1 MNPNLIFV
9 PVLIQVL
16 LTLFVF
22 IRLGQVKEQAVK
34 RGEVD
39 QTRRAL
45 HDDAWPD
52 YVLKVNNNIR
62 NQFETPVLFYVL
74 VIGLWSLGAATMAAQ
89 LLALVYALLRLAH
102 ASVHLGSRL
111 LACFR
116 PVLSPCFYCPGCCC
130 WLLPAHLFRRPAC

>member
-1 MNPNLIFV
+1 MNPNLIFI
-9 PVLIQVL
+9 PLLLQVL

-22 IRLGQVKEQAVK
+22 VRLGQVKELAVK
-34 RGEVD
+34 RGDVD

-74 VIGLWSLGAATMAAQ
+74 VISLWLLEAASLAAQ
-89 LLALVYALLRLAH
+89 IVALVYALIRLAH
-102 ASVHLGSRL
+102 ASVHLGSNIVKIRKRFFQASIVTLFVLCGLLL
-111 LACFR
+111 LAI
-116 PVLSPCFYCPGCCC
+116 PSAPL
-130 WLLPAHLFRRPAC
+130 

>member
-9 PVLIQVL
+9 PVIIQIL
-16 LTLFVF
+16 LTLFVYT
-22 IRLGQVKEQAVK
+22 RLGQVKEQAVK

-74 VIGLWSLGAATMAAQ
+74 VICLWLLGAAGALAQ
-89 LLALVYALLRLAH
+89 LTALAYALLRVAH
-102 ASVHLGSRL
+102 ASVHLGSNIVKIRKRLFQGSVVMLFVLTGLVL
-111 LACFR
+111 LAVFQ
-116 PVLSPCFYCPGCCC
+116 S
-130 WLLPAHLFRRPAC
+130 AI

>member
-1 MNPNLIFV
+1 MNSNLIFV

-16 LTLFVF
+16 LSLFVF

-52 YVLKVNNNIR
+52 YVLKVNNSIR
-62 NQFETPVLFYVL
+62 NQFETPILFYVL
-74 VIGLWSLGAATMAAQ
+74 VFSLWSLNAATVTAL
-89 LLALVYALLRLAH
+89 LLALLYALLRLAH
-102 ASVHLGSRL
+102 AAVHLGSNIVKIRKRVFQASIVTLIL
-111 LACFR
+111 LSGLLFLALLGA
-116 PVLSPCFYCPGCCC
+116 PV
-130 WLLPAHLFRRPAC
+130 

>member
-1 MNPNLIFV
+1 MNPDLIFF

-74 VIGLWSLGAATMAAQ
+74 VIGLWSLGAATVTAQ
-89 LLALVYALLRLAH
+89 LLALAYALLRLAH
-102 ASVHLGSRL
+102 ASVHLGSNIVKVRKRIFQASIVALLLLSGLLL
-111 LACFR
+111 LALGGI
-116 PVLSPCFYCPGCCC
+116 PV
-130 WLLPAHLFRRPAC
+130 

>member
-1 MNPNLIFV
+1 MNPDLIFI
-9 PVLIQVL
+9 PVLIQL
-16 LTLFVF
+16 LLSLFVF

-62 NQFETPVLFYVL
+62 NQFETPVLFYIL
-74 VIGLWSLGAATMAAQ
+74 VICLWTLDAASLTAQ
-89 LLALVYALLRLAH
+89 LLALAYALLRLAH
-102 ASVHLGSRL
+102 ASVHLGSNIVKIRKRLFQASIVTLFLLSGLLL
-111 LACFR
+111 LAILGI
-116 PVLSPCFYCPGCCC
+116 PV
-130 WLLPAHLFRRPAC
+130 

>member
-1 MNPNLIFV
+1 MNPNLIFF
-9 PVLIQVL
+9 PVLIQVV

-74 VIGLWSLGAATMAAQ
+74 VIGLWSLDAASITAQ
-89 LLALVYALLRLAH
+89 LLALAYALLRLAH
-102 ASVHLGSRL
+102 ASVHLGSNIVKVRKRVFQASIVALLLLSGLLL
-111 LACFR
+111 LALAGV
-116 PVLSPCFYCPGCCC
+116 PI
-130 WLLPAHLFRRPAC
+130 

>member
-1 MNPNLIFV
+1 MNPDLIFI
-9 PVLIQVL
+9 PVLIQL
-16 LTLFVF
+16 LLSLFVF

-62 NQFETPVLFYVL
+62 NQFETPVLFYIL
-74 VIGLWSLGAATMAAQ
+74 VICLWTLDAASLTAQ

-102 ASVHLGSRL
+102 ASVHLGSNIVKIRKRLFQASVVTLFLLSGLLL
-111 LACFR
+111 LAILGI
-116 PVLSPCFYCPGCCC
+116 PV
-130 WLLPAHLFRRPAC
+130 